1 MCIKMTL
8 TPITLY
14 SMYLCSSRYTMAVL
28 GSDIETA
35 YCPRG
40 AEKYKPGLRPVYSAY
55 STDIVNAL
63 PNSTHR
69 SGTRLEE

>member
-1 MCIKMTL
+1 
-8 TPITLY
+8 
-14 SMYLCSSRYTMAVL
+14 MAVL